1 MKAELRTYYCL
12 LTLDESE
19 TAASEEMQCKNISN
33 AVSNAYQLF
42 TERSEVRV
50 LELWG
55 SHLILK
61 LERSRT

>member
-1 MKAELRTYYCL
+1 LRTYYCL
-12 LTLDESE
+12 LTLYKSE
-19 TAASEEMQCKNISN
+19 TAARRERQCEDISN
-33 AVSNAYQLF
+33 AVANAYQIF
-42 TERSEVRV
+42 TEGPEVRV